1 MEKHQGVSRNP
12 QNSKRD
18 FNPKRIIIKN
28 KFAKIYPK
36 RDYLI
41 IVDDEELIIGY
52 RYILEVYISVHNSV
66 PLKYLYKLA
75 KKKKVFLI
83 DEHNYLVGE
92 VKIGISSGLWYSGYK
107 KSG

>member
-1 MEKHQGVSRNP
+1 MEKYQRISRNS

-18 FNPKRIIIKN
+18 FKPKRIIVKN

-41 IVDDEELIIGY
+41 IIDDEELIIGY

-66 PLKYLYKLA
+66 PLRYLYKLA
-75 KKKKVFLI
+75 QKKKVFLI
-83 DEHNYLVGE
+83 DENGYIVGE
-92 VKIGISSGLWYSGYK
+92 VQVGISNSL
-107 KSG
+107 